1 MKMFVKRWLLSLC
14 AVSTV
19 WANPIQ
25 TREADY
31 VMPNPAGFRMQHGFE
46 TVLVQPSAHWQRG

>member
-1 MKMFVKRWLLSLC
+1 MFVKRWLLSLC

-46 TVLVQPSAHWQRG
+46 AVLVQPSAPWQRG